1 MGQIYL
7 AVDYCIVIL
16 QCIFLHMGITKT
28 DLFSKT
34 DNELASLL
42 KALAHPARLAI
53 LRQVLEAEV
62 CINAKLVQ
70 DLGLAQ
76 ATVSQHLNV
85 LKEAGLIKGTVEGTS
100 MSYCLNTLEWLNLKS
115 LLNEFLDIPF
125 LDEKR
130 CC

>member
-1 MGQIYL
+1 
-7 AVDYCIVIL
+7 
-16 QCIFLHMGITKT
+16 MGITKT

-100 MSYCLNTLEWLNLKS
+100 MSYCLSTLEWLNLKS